1 MKELFSIFDQREKK
15 TLTLLSLLVVIV
27 FLFLVVFALGEKRSY
42 FRNLDYLTSAKEKL
56 EEANQ
61 KAKEKKEEWLSWEEA
76 KQDIQKIGEKYFY
89 KDNDVF
95 RQIRVDLKKI
105 FQKSGL
111 AISQLKYDYAQLK
124 TGRVK
129 KVGVSFNLKG
139 SYYSLKKFLN
149 SVETFPKFFMIERI
163 DFLNISSGGT
173 ELELRIS
180 LVGYYDS

>member
-42 FRNLDYLTSAKEKL
+42 FSSLDYLTSAKERL

-61 KAKEKKEEWLSWEEA
+61 IAKEKKEEWLSWEEA

-95 RQIRVDLKKI
+95 RQIRVDLQKI
-105 FQKSGL
+105 FQKSGM

-129 KVGVSFNLKG
+129 KIAVSFNLKG

-149 SVETFPKFFMIERI
+149 SVETFPKFLMVERI
-163 DFLNISSGGT
+163 DFLNISSGGN
-173 ELELRIS
+173 ELELRVS